1 MSCTCVQIHRMVR
14 SDCHSASRMIQET
27 LMKSLAKTIL
37 FGGFIFAAQAA
48 MADGSPFPGAS
59 DDAGGRL
66 TARVTY
72 ADQHANDRVAN
83 VVSAFPGASDEAG
96 GRVIARVT
104 YADQHANDRVAIAGS
119 AFPGASD
126 EAGVHLTARTT
137 YAETRVASRS

>member
-96 GRVIARVT
+96 
-104 YADQHANDRVAIAGS
+104 
-119 AFPGASD
+119 
-126 EAGVHLTARTT
+126 VHLTARTT
-137 YAETRVASRS
+137 YAETRVASRSAQGADTGSN